1 MIRVYKG
8 GRAVKKVNFE
18 MRKELDNSTK
28 EAYKSL
34 RTNIQFCGADVKVI
48 SLTSCTPNE
57 GKSSVTFN
65 MAAAF
70 AESGKKVLMIDA
82 DMRKSVLAGRYRV
95 GNVDGG
101 LAHLLAGQ
109 KKFDE
114 VCMNTDIESM
124 DIIFAGPVVPNPSE
138 LLDGEN
144 FRNLIAKCRE
154 EYDYVFIDTPP
165 LGSVIDSAIV
175 AKTVDGAVIV
185 VEADSISYRFAQNV
199 KQQLEKSGVKI
210 LGAILN
216 KVAMKGSKYGKYYG
230 HYGKNA
236 E

>member
-65 MAAAF
+65 MAAVF

-114 VCMNTDIESM
+114 VCMNTDIEGM